1 MTIRL
6 HDERRYPLA
15 PDALVALWK
24 DPAFQEARSAHL
36 GTLAARCIVEADVV
50 VLEETRDTGW
60 RPHVYVTRLTTRWA
74 GRRAT
79 WTLERLAGPG
89 DARAEGTVE
98 VREGAERATA
108 VLVLDGR
115 LEVRVPLLGPMIE
128 RLARRGLVAE
138 KDREAAFVRDWIQR
152 ISTT

>member
-36 GTLAARCIVEADVV
+36 GTLAARCTVDGDVV

-60 RPHVYVTRLTTRWA
+60 RPHVYVTRLTTRWD
-74 GRRAT
+74 GDRAS

-89 DARAEGTVE
+89 EARAEGTVE
-98 VREGAERATA
+98 IRGADQGAVFALEGT
-108 VLVLDGR
+108 
-115 LEVRVPLLGPMIE
+115 LEVRAAVLGPMIE
-128 RLARRGLVAE
+128 RLARRGLIAE
-138 KDREAAFVRDWIQR
+138 KAREERFVREWIR
-152 ISTT
+152 MISKT